1 MKSQG
6 FTLIELLIAVL
17 IIGILAAIAVPQY
30 QKAVDKTRYSQ
41 MVWGIKTIHKALEHY
56 YLTMG
61 SYPPANLENVYDP
74 SLLSSVLDIDIPPLP
89 SRRWYLYYRPGNKYV
104 GYYNWETKIWLRCAL
119 QPSKDGCTCS
129 IPSANITASKV
140 ALCQSLCTNPKD
152 YSGSGDYTCSL

>member
-1 MKSQG
+1 MKNKA

-30 QKAVDKTRYSQ
+30 KKAVDKTRYSQ

-89 SRRWYLYYRPGNKYV
+89 SKWYLYYRPLHNYV
-104 GYYNWETKIWLRCAL
+104 GYYKLGTQIWLMCYL
-119 QPSKDGCTCS
+119 QPSKEGCVCE
-129 IPSANITASKV
+129 IPSASVTAKKV
-140 ALCQSLCTNPKD
+140 ELCQSLCNNPKE
-152 YSGSGDYTCSL
+152 YSGSGGYTCSL

>member
-41 MVWGIKTIHKALEHY
+41 MVWGIKTIHKALEQY

-61 SYPPANLENVYDP
+61 SYPPANLENIKDP

-89 SRRWYLYYRPGNKYV
+89 SRRWYLYYRPLNKYV
-104 GYYNWETKIWLRCAL
+104 AYYNLDTQIWLQCYL
-119 QPSKDGCTCS
+119 QPSKKGCVCE
-129 IPSANITASKV
+129 IPSASVTAKKV
-140 ALCQSLCTNPKD
+140 ALCQSLCINPKD
-152 YSGSGDYTCSL
+152 YSGSGTYTCSL